1 MAKMHAAYDNYC
13 SAVDD
18 VRDEIIKMIEKYERD
33 NFEDTEYYFGY
44 VDGVGA
50 AIKLIDDLMDKE
62 RWNTIRKN
70 PDRCSGPRLIG
81 EKGYDHVGNQEA
93 TGG

>member
-50 AIKLIDDLMDKE
+50 VIKLIDDLMDKRTME
-62 RWNTIRKN
+62 YDSEE
-70 PDRCSGPRLIG
+70 PGSLFGPSI
-81 EKGYDHVGNQEA
+81 DW
-93 TGG
+93 

>member
-1 MAKMHAAYDNYC
+1 MAKMHATYDNYC

-50 AIKLIDDLMDKE
+50 VIKLIDDLMDKRMME
-62 RWNTIRKN
+62 YEAEE
-70 PDRCSGPRLIG
+70 PGSLFGPSI
-81 EKGYDHVGNQEA
+81 DW
-93 TGG
+93 